1 MADTDCLAN
10 QQPAPAANR
19 LTPGEQAE
27 AERVERH
34 LAQWGPDRAARLC
47 AEQAARL
54 SNNGT

>member
-27 AERVERH
+27 AERVARH
-34 LAQWGPDRAARLC
+34 LAQWGPDRAERLR
-47 AEQAARL
+47 AEQDRRL